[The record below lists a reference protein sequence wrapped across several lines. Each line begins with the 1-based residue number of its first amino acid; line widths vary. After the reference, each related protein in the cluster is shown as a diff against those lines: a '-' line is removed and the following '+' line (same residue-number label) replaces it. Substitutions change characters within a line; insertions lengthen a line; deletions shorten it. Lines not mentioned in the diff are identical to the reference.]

1 MTGTGARWEHFRHGA
16 DIGVRGFGP
25 TLAEA
30 FRQAALALTAVM
42 TEPERVESAQTVRIE
57 CDNSDPEYLLVD
69 WLNALVFE
77 MATRRMLFGRFDV
90 SIDGERLA
98 ATAWG
103 ETVDVARHRPA
114 VEIKGAT
121 LTELRVA
128 HEPSGGWMAQCVVD
142 V

>member
-1 MTGTGARWEHFRHGA
+1 MSDTGARWEHFRHGA

-42 TEPERVESAQTVRIE
+42 TEPETVESEQTVQIE
-57 CDNSDPEYLLVD
+57 CNNSDPEYLLVD
-69 WLNALVFE
+69 WLNALVYE
-77 MATRRMLFGRFDV
+77 IATRRMLFGRFDV
-90 SIDGERLA
+90 RIDGDRLA

-103 ETVDVARHRPA
+103 EAVDVSRHRPA

-128 HEPSGGWMAQCVVD
+128 HEPSGEWVAQCVVD

>member
-1 MTGTGARWEHFRHGA
+1 MIDTGARWEHFRHGA

-42 TEPERVESAQTVRIE
+42 TEPERVESEQAVRIE

-69 WLNALVFE
+69 WLNALVYE
-77 MATRRMLFGRFDV
+77 MATRRVLFGRFDV
-90 SIDGERLA
+90 SIDGDRLA

-103 ETVDVARHRPA
+103 ETVDVSRHRPA

-128 HEPSGGWMAQCVVD
+128 HEPSGEWMAQCVVD